1 MELKGK
7 KIIFLG
13 DSITEGVGASATDKR
28 YTDLVAQKTGATVY
42 NHGIGGT
49 RIAKQKKPSYDPNW
63 DKDFCSRVKDFEKDA
78 DIIVVFGGT
87 NDYGHGDAELGT
99 FSDRTND
106 ALYGALHA
114 LYTSLRVQFP
124 FAKIVVMTPL
134 HRVNE
139 ESLLNDHNSFVPIAP
154 LKTYVE
160 IIREVAEYYSYPVLD
175 MFKVSGI
182 QPNIPASR
190 EAYTVDGVHP
200 NDAGYELISDMV
212 INFLKT
218 L

>member
-49 RIAKQKKPSYDPNW
+49 RIAKQKKPSYDPNC
-63 DKDFCSRVKDFEKDA
+63 DMDFFSRVKDFEKDA

-99 FSDRTND
+99 FSDRTNETC
-106 ALYGALHA
+106 YGALHA

>member
-1 MELKGK
+1 MDLRGK

-28 YTDLVAQKTGATVY
+28 YTDLVAQKTGAIVY
-42 NHGIGGT
+42 NHGVSGT
-49 RIAKQKKPSYDPNW
+49 RIAKQKKPSLDPVC
-63 DKDFCSRVKDFEKDA
+63 DRDFCIRARDMEKDA
-78 DIIVVFGGT
+78 DVIVVFGGT

-106 ALYGALHA
+106 TFYGALHT
-114 LYTSLRVQFP
+114 LYTYLCENYPKAQKV
-124 FAKIVVMTPL
+124 IMTPL

-139 ESLLNDHNSFVPIAP
+139 ESLLCDHNSVVPVAP
-154 LKTYVE
+154 LKTYVK

-182 QPNIPASR
+182 QPNIPANS
-190 EAYTVDGVHP
+190 EAYTVDGLHP
-200 NDAGYELISDMV
+200 NDAGYELISELV
-212 INFLKT
+212 IKFLKT